1 MGMRTKGQGTL
12 KFDNYD
18 IILLLKYHKWCCS
31 DCDELIFNKVMGE
44 KYIPLNY
51 RKDPLRWVSDP
62 DDKYSLQNFEDI
74 NVIRKKPRGTKG
86 NNKRLPNGKLNY
98 DNLLLLCHSCNE
110 KRSKEKKEQITFR
123 TSKEKKEW
131 LEKIA
136 KDKDK
141 GMAELMNDIID
152 KYGYDVDPAAFSIKE
167 TLQNQER
174 KQN

>member
-12 KFDNYD
+12 KFENNEIY
-18 IILLLKYHKWCCS
+18 LLLKEKKWCCS
-31 DCDELIFNKVMGE
+31 DCNKEIKKDKDGKQIPFSHNDRENPKWVIDAE
-44 KYIPLNY
+44 KF
-51 RKDPLRWVSDP
+51 
-62 DDKYSLQNFEDI
+62 SLQNYEDI

-110 KRSKEKKEQITFR
+110 KRFKEKKEQITFR

-131 LEKIA
+131 LEQIA
-136 KDKDK
+136 KNKDK
-141 GMAELMNDIID
+141 GMTELMNDIID
-152 KYGYDVDPAAFSIKE
+152 HIKYTDPEGYLYSRNTE
-167 TLQNQER
+167 NRER